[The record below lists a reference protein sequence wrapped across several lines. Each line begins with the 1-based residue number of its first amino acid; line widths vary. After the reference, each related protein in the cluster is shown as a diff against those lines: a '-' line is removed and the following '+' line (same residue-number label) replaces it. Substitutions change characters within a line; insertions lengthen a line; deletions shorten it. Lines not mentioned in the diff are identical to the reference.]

1 MTGVVHVLPLSAS
14 LPHNQFFYD
23 DEAADQTRN
32 IISDRDPA
40 GRDNDDHGDSSRH
53 VVVTTGELVATGG
66 GKMFLAIMRFL
77 PSTVHVDVG
86 DTVEWTNLDPTV
98 PHTVTFGV
106 EPKDPT
112 TLLGVSDAD
121 TDGDR
126 EGSIPNSLTIPS
138 PTCTVALPC
147 VNTFN
152 PGQIGAAL
160 QDQGPTPPTGPV
172 PQTPL
177 GVTRARVTFTHAG
190 TYNYFCALH
199 DELGMVGK
207 VIVGDGEGDDDRR

>member
-1 MTGVVHVLPLSAS
+1 MH
-14 LPHNQFFYD
+14 
-23 DEAADQTRN
+23 
-32 IISDRDPA
+32 
-40 GRDNDDHGDSSRH
+40 
-53 VVVTTGELVATGG
+53 
-66 GKMFLAIMRFL
+66 LAIMRFL
-77 PSTVHVDVG
+77 PSTIHVDVG
-86 DTVEWTNLDPTV
+86 DTVEWTNVDPSV

-106 EPKDPT
+106 EPANPN
-112 TLLGVSDAD
+112 TLLGVLSDAD
-121 TDGDR
+121 ADGDR

-138 PTCTVALPC
+138 PTCSVPLPC

-152 PGQIGAAL
+152 PGLIAAAL
-160 QDQGPTPPTGPV
+160 QDQVPN

-207 VIVGDGEGDDDRR
+207 VIVGEDEEDDDRR